1 MKLSNGNGQ
10 GAVRCQISPAND
22 VRVENHLDL
31 PLEVDT
37 VCYAVCRFFVK
48 TPALAGAYAW
58 ESYQLRLAK
67 GKGRRG
73 RWHRCTLPAPLLEL
87 PAGWVQVR
95 FRVDPEGVTLRQV
108 VLSARFP
115 G

>member
-31 PLEVDT
+31 PLEADT

-48 TPALAGAYAW
+48 TPLW
-58 ESYQLRLAK
+58 RRLCLGELSAPS
-67 GKGRRG
+67 GQRQRAEGQMAPVHSAR
-73 RWHRCTLPAPLLEL
+73 PLLEL
-87 PAGWVQVR
+87 
-95 FRVDPEGVTLRQV
+95 
-108 VLSARFP
+108 
-115 G
+115 